1 MTAGILL
8 SQAVTGFLLARAA
21 DGYSPST
28 ISQYKWVLERLIAQG
43 DKPVEHIT
51 THDLRGLLASVQSL
65 APMSVYHVWK
75 GVRAFYKWAAPE
87 LNIPRP
93 DLALTRPRYVLPEV
107 KPLTVEEVKKLL
119 KAVERTAPAKGRRE
133 GFTMSRPQ
141 ANRDKAIL
149 LVLLDTGLRAS
160 ELCRLLVRDAD
171 LTSGLVTVQPYRS
184 GLKSRPR
191 LVPLGQSARKAIW
204 RYLADR
210 RPLASDPLFLTNNEK
225 PLDRGQL
232 LHLLVRL
239 GERAGVTKCHPHRF
253 RHTFAIQYLRN
264 GGDVFT
270 LQRLLGHTSLETVR
284 HYLALA
290 EADDETAHR
299 RASPADN
306 WRL

>member
-8 SQAVTGFLLARAA
+8 SQAVTGFLLARSA
-21 DGYSPST
+21 DGYSPAT
-28 ISQYKWVLERLIAQG
+28 LQQYRWVLARLIGQG
-43 DKPVEHIT
+43 DKPVKAVT
-51 THDLRGLLASVQSL
+51 TDDLRRLLASVQSL

-75 GVRAFYKWAAPE
+75 GIRAFYKWAAPE
-87 LNIPRP
+87 LGIPRP
-93 DLALTRPRYVLPEV
+93 DLALTRPRYTLPEV
-107 KPLTVEEVKKLL
+107 QPFTQEEVKRLL
-119 KAVERTAPAKGRRE
+119 KAVERTAPAQGRRE

-149 LVLLDTGLRAS
+149 LTLLDTGLRAS
-160 ELCRLLVRDAD
+160 ELCRLELRDLD
-171 LTSGLVTVQPYRS
+171 LHSGTLAIRAHKS

-191 LVPLGQSARKAIW
+191 LVPLGQSARKAAW
-204 RYLADR
+204 RYLAER
-210 RPLASDPLFLTNNEK
+210 GSVSGPIFLTQNEK

-239 GERAGVTKCHPHRF
+239 GERAGVSRCHPHRF
-253 RHTFAIQYLRN
+253 RHTFAIQFLRN

-270 LQRLLGHTSLETVR
+270 LQRLLGHASLEMVR